1 MVNIGAGI
9 PSKYDIR
16 LGDIAVSIPR
26 DNHLSVIEYDFGKYE
41 LGGKFVLKGSLNK
54 PPPILINADGSL
66 EEDEIMK
73 RSPLRKILRNITK
86 QPGYTRP
93 NSGDVLFDPTFH
105 YTNKEDDYSRCEVST
120 EKKIVLRAERDK
132 TPRQPIVHRGLILS
146 GGGVIKNP
154 TDRDHLRRGQND
166 AICFEMEAAGIMD
179 EIPCLVVRGICDYAD
194 THKQDGWHY
203 YAAAVAAAYS
213 KAILLK
219 VHGQDVEDTRS
230 MKETMGKSEYEKH
243 DKLPTHL

>member
-54 PPPILINADGSL
+54 PPPILINA
-66 EEDEIMK
+66 EDEIMK

-166 AICFEMEAAGIMD
+166 AICFEIKAADIID
-179 EIPCLVVRGICDYAD
+179 EIPCLVVRGIYDYAD
-194 THKQDGWHY
+194 THKQDGWYY
-203 YAAAVAAAYS
+203 YAAAVAAAYG

-219 VHGQDVEDTRS
+219 VYSQDMEETRS
-230 MKETMGKSEYEKH
+230 IKETIEKSECWKH
-243 DKLPTHL
+243 NRLSAHR

>member
-1 MVNIGAGI
+1 MVSIGAGI
-9 PSKYDIR
+9 PSKYNIR

-41 LGGKFVLKGSLNK
+41 LDRKFVLKRSLDK
-54 PPPILINADGSL
+54 PPPILISADGSL
-66 EEDEIMK
+66 KEDEMMK
-73 RSPLRKILRNITK
+73 RSLLKRILRNITK

-93 NSGDVLFDPTFH
+93 NSGDVLFNPTFH
-105 YTNKEDDYSRCEVST
+105 YTNKEDDCSGCEVST
-120 EKKIVLRAERDK
+120 EKKIVLRAERDE
-132 TPRQPIVHRGLILS
+132 TLRQLIVHRGLILS

-166 AICFEMEAAGIMD
+166 AICFEIEAAGIMD

-194 THKQDGWHY
+194 TYKQDGWYY
-203 YAAAVAAAYS
+203 YAAAVAAACG

-219 VHGQDVEDTRS
+219 VYSQDVEETRS
-230 MKETMGKSEYEKH
+230 MKETMEKSECWKH
-243 DKLPTHL
+243 NRLSAHR